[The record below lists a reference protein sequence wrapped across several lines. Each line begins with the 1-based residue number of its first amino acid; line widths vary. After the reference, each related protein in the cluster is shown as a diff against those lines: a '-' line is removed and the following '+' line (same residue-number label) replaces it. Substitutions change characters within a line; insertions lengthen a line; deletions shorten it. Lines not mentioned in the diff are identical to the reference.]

1 MLLENITAKSPDTE
15 LEAEYQELV
24 EQTTVVLDQIKLLLE
39 EPMGNSAVASRLS
52 DPMPSAEDGVV
63 NDPAAPMPAPGQV
76 APQGGSMEEVISAM
90 DQVMKQMEAAKRGLG
105 LVNKLGDSPSRTQ
118 NRSRIMGNMNRIR
131 ANVRRIEKM
140 LGEME

>member
-1 MLLENITAKSPDTE
+1 MLLENIKAKAPDAE
-15 LEAEYQELV
+15 LEAEYEELV
-24 EQTTVVLDQIKLLLE
+24 EQTTAVLDQIKLLLE
-39 EPMGNSAVASRLS
+39 EPMGNAAVADRLS

-63 NDPAAPMPAPGQV
+63 NDAPARRMPAPGQV
-76 APQGGSMEEVISAM
+76 APEGGMEEVMAGM

-105 LVNKLGDSPSRTQ
+105 LVNKLGDGPSRTQ

-140 LGEME
+140 LSSME

>member
-1 MLLENITAKSPDTE
+1 MLLENIKAKTPDAE
-15 LEAEYQELV
+15 LEAEYMELA
-24 EQTTVVLDQIKLLLE
+24 EATDTILDKISLLLE

-52 DPMPSAEDGVV
+52 DPMPTADDGVV
-63 NDPAAPMPAPGQV
+63 NDPSAIPAPGQV
-76 APQGGSMEEVISAM
+76 APESGNMEEVLAGM

-105 LVNKLGDSPSRTQ
+105 LVNKLGDGPSRTR